1 MLFLR
6 IILIF
11 IIVTSCA
18 LSPGF
23 KNEPSGNKAV
33 KNDALSRNGVT
44 LHFYDINKMN
54 VDALPRIDD
63 IKKKTK
69 KDERH

>member
-1 MLFLR
+1 MFLR
-6 IILIF
+6 IILVFIF
-11 IIVTSCA
+11 ITSCA

-23 KNEPSGNKAV
+23 KDEPSGNKTV
-33 KNDALSRNGVT
+33 KNDALRRNGVT
-44 LHFYDINKMN
+44 LNFFDINKMN

-69 KDERH
+69 KNGFII

>member
-1 MLFLR
+1 MFLR
-6 IILIF
+6 IILVFIF
-11 IIVTSCA
+11 ITSCA

-23 KNEPSGNKAV
+23 KDEPSGNKAV
-33 KNDALSRNGVT
+33 KNDALRRNGVT
-44 LHFYDINKMN
+44 LNFFDINKMN

-69 KDERH
+69 KNGFII